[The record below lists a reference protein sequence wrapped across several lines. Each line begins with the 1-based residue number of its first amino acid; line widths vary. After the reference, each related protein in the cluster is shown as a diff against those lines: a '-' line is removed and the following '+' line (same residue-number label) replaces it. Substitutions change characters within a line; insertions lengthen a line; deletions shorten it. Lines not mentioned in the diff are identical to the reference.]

1 MKDDKKLLLV
11 YLLQGEDEA
20 ILAYGS
26 HDERDAGEEV
36 FVIPVSVFIYYYKSK
51 CLFLPP
57 FSIVPIKN
65 CIVQLLKPK
74 SNISLASIY
83 VAIFI

>member
-1 MKDDKKLLLV
+1 MIKKLLLV

-36 FVIPVSVFIYYYKSK
+36 LVIPVSVFIYYYKSS
-51 CLFLPP
+51 LFLPP

-83 VAIFI
+83 VANFI